1 MSPDIKI
8 NDDNGAPLA
17 SVYISCDV
25 AKAAAL
31 VLAKEVGNPT
41 ITLHEE
47 RQALENLADVLNIAA
62 EYSPQKKDKKNP

>member
-17 SVYISCDV
+17 SVHISRGV

-41 ITLHEE
+41 ITLLEE
-47 RQALENLADVLNIAA
+47 RQALENLADALNITAK
-62 EYSPQKKDKKNP
+62 YSPKRKTKKNP